1 MFSGLSLRTKLL
13 AAGVCVTIAPLA
25 AHMLLDRNH
34 AGQELLLTG
43 LAAVVLS
50 VLVWSYMARSISRDL
65 WLVAKRLSSASTQM
79 VTASR
84 QVAGG
89 GQHTAQNAVDQAANL
104 QEVTATLAQ
113 LVGMTGRNADSAR
126 EASREAGEACREA
139 ASGSEAM
146 SRLAGTVG
154 RIKSAADE
162 SVKIVRNIDEIAFQ
176 TNLLALNAAVEA
188 ARAGDAG
195 RGFAV
200 VAEEVRNLAR
210 RSAEAASTTTAL
222 IEESRVIAADGV
234 RASEEA
240 AVVLRRIAGGVERVS
255 RLVRQV
261 DTASS
266 EQSRDLVQINETVV
280 RMDRGVQSNAAG
292 AEESAAAS
300 QELAGQAAQLLDLV
314 SDLERVV
321 TGVETRTG
329 SRPDRERTA
338 APPRPAPPRPAPPR
352 PAPLQPRAARRIP
365 ADPGL
370 ERAAALDDD
379 DYLDL
384 ATAWDET
391 SRLEV

>member
-1 MFSGLSLRTKLL
+1 MFSGMSLRTKLL
-13 AAGVCVTIAPLA
+13 TAGVSVTIAPLA
-25 AHMLLDRNH
+25 VHMLLDLDH
-34 AGQELLLTG
+34 VGLDMLLTSLTAVI
-43 LAAVVLS
+43 LAVF
-50 VLVWSYMARSISRDL
+50 VWSFVARSISRDL
-65 WLVAKRLSSASTQM
+65 WLVAKRLGGASTHM

-104 QEVTATLAQ
+104 QEVTATLTQ

-126 EASREAGEACREA
+126 EANREAGEACREA

-240 AVVLRRIAGGVERVS
+240 AAVLRRIAGGVERVS
-255 RLVRQV
+255 HLVRQV

-280 RMDRGVQSNAAG
+280 RMDRVVQNNAAG

-314 SDLERVV
+314 ADLERVV
-321 TGVETRTG
+321 TGAETRAVN
-329 SRPDRERTA
+329 RPGRERAA
-338 APPRPAPPRPAPPR
+338 APPRTAPLRPAPM
-352 PAPLQPRAARRIP
+352 QPRAARRAT
-365 ADPGL
+365 ADPAL
-370 ERAAALDDD
+370 DRATALDDD
-379 DYLDL
+379 DYLAL
-384 ATAWDET
+384 ATAWDDK